1 MFDADDL
8 STLKM
13 GDFGMACILPPN
25 ATLSSD
31 HMDKKDIGTVEYD
44 HFADHSVRMLPRS
57 CVPLCGR
64 RHDGIEI
71 GALCADRYSAPEVL
85 SAVAGVGHG
94 KPSDMWSFGATL
106 HVLLTGR
113 NAFGRRPALSPADVR
128 KNVLEGRRRVD
139 IRAALKAQE
148 YGVFVRLIDDC
159 LHPQPDLLLRDLNL
173 TSMTRSHE
181 SESVTNASRWSRA
194 VPIIAGPLLFPSGA
208 SLWRTLGSL

>member
-1 MFDADDL
+1 
-8 STLKM
+8 
-13 GDFGMACILPPN
+13 MACILPPN

-44 HFADHSVRMLPRS
+44 HPLNIADASARMCHAS
-57 CVPLCGR
+57 VPLCGR

-85 SAVAGVGHG
+85 NAVAGIGHG

-139 IRAALKAQE
+139 IRAALKVQE
-148 YGVFVRLIDDC
+148 YEVFVPLVDDC
-159 LHPQPDLLLRDLNL
+159 LQPQPDLRPTAFQALQMLHDLNL
-173 TSMTRSHE
+173 TSM
-181 SESVTNASRWSRA
+181 
-194 VPIIAGPLLFPSGA
+194 
-208 SLWRTLGSL
+208 SL

>member
-148 YGVFVRLIDDC
+148 LEVFVPLVDDC
-159 LHPQPDLLLRDLNL
+159 LQPQPDLRPTAFQALQMLRDLNL
-173 TSMTRSHE
+173 TSM
-181 SESVTNASRWSRA
+181 
-194 VPIIAGPLLFPSGA
+194 
-208 SLWRTLGSL
+208 SL